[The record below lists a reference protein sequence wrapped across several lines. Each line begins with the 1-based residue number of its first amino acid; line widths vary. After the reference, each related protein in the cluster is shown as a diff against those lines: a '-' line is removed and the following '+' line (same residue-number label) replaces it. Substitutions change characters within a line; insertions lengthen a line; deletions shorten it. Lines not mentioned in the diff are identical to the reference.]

1 MANEVLI
8 DSLDRVSGAVVKGEV
23 VRKVGTGVE
32 AVDQL
37 LGGGIALNSSL
48 VFVSG
53 ESGCGVSGL
62 MFQTALNVASGGTR
76 VLFYALESDADCAA
90 ARLVRTATG
99 LDAAAQLN
107 AEQRIKYADAAGALK
122 GLPLELHAVDGTNIC
137 MINDDV
143 KCALDSPREPLVVVI
158 DGGDYIACCNENEL
172 ASSLKSIAI
181 EWHVPILCGVAS
193 SGEEGFLAKAR
204 LCDEAVYLQVQEGGD
219 VAMRLAKSRT
229 RACRDV
235 PPAEARLDPGTL
247 TFAAGA

>member
-8 DSLDRVSGAVVKGEV
+8 DSLDRVSGAVVKGKAA
-23 VRKVGTGVE
+23 RKVGTGVE
-32 AVDQL
+32 AVDEL

-62 MFQTALNVASGGTR
+62 MYQAALNLASGGTR

-90 ARLVRTATG
+90 ARLVRSVTG

-137 MINDDV
+137 MINDDTE
-143 KCALDSPREPLVVVI
+143 CAIDSSGKPLVVVI
-158 DGGDYIACCNENEL
+158 DGGDYIACCSESEL

-204 LCDEAVYLQVQEGGD
+204 LCDEAVYLQAQEGGG
-219 VAMRLAKSRT
+219 VAMRLVKSRT
-229 RACRDV
+229 RACRNV
-235 PPAEARLDPGTL
+235 PGTAARLDPGTL
-247 TFAAGA
+247 TFAAEG